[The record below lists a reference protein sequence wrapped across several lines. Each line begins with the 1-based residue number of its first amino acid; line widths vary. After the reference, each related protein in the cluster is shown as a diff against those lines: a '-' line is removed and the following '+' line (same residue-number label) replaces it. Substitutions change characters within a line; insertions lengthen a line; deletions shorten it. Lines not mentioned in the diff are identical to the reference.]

1 MCFVLFSNSIYLKV
15 YQFRYFAEPTLGFI
29 VFFFFFF
36 LLSLY
41 LCITYLCYNLYYF
54 LPYANFGFS
63 YSSFSKCKVRFFI
76 CNFFFLSYVNLYSY
90 RHLSLFSLH
99 SIRHLW
105 VMFSFSLAS
114 RYFLI
119 SLIMYSLTC
128 CLNVYSFTSIYVW
141 TYHFSFCCW
150 FRVSFHCEKTAYFQS
165 FEFIKTCFMA

>member
-1 MCFVLFSNSIYLKV
+1 MCFVLFSNLIYLKV
-15 YQFRYFAEPTLGFI
+15 YQFWYFVEPTLDFI
-29 VFFFFFF
+29 VFFFYCLYIFV
-36 LLSLY
+36 LLIYAITSIISY
-41 LCITYLCYNLYYF
+41 LMLTLGLVT
-54 LPYANFGFS
+54 LPFQSVKLGFW
-63 YSSFSKCKVRFFI
+63 FAI
-76 CNFFFLSYVNLYSY
+76 FFLSYVNFYSY
-90 RHLSLFSLH
+90 RLLSLFSLH

-128 CLNVYSFTSIYVW
+128 LNVYSFTSIYVR

-150 FRVSFHCEKTAYFQS
+150 FRVSFHCEKTACFQS